1 MNNSII
7 KRSENKKMSQQPAVP
22 EAFFNSVT
30 ESLNFANLGV
40 LGLPWDIS
48 SSFRRGAAEGPTY
61 IRHATSGQ
69 LYNSFAET
77 GRNIKETWQIYD
89 MGDAPIA
96 STDAMEA
103 KSIITNT
110 IRKHNRHGMRFF
122 FIGGDHLSTYF
133 TFTALKKVQKL
144 RMGLI
149 YLDAHP
155 DLYEHYEGNPYSH
168 ACVVKRIIDE
178 TNIEPEGI
186 IQVGIRSPTP
196 EQVDYANSVGI
207 KTITTKDIVQS
218 GPQAAA
224 ETVKSLIPSY
234 LDGVYLSIDL
244 DVLDPAYAPGVGN
257 PEPAGLTT
265 RELIEF
271 LHGLQG
277 TKIHSFDI
285 VELCPKFDPSG
296 ISALAVAKLIKEI
309 LGIF

>member
-1 MNNSII
+1 
-7 KRSENKKMSQQPAVP
+7 MSQKSDIKEP
-22 EAFFNSVT
+22 FFNSVT
-30 ESLNFANLGV
+30 ESINFANLGV
-40 LGLPWDIS
+40 LGLPWDAS
-48 SSFRRGAAEGPTY
+48 SSFRKGAAEGPKH

-77 GRNIKETWQIYD
+77 GRNLKDSWQIFD
-89 MGDAPIA
+89 LGDALIESLDA
-96 STDAMEA
+96 EGAKNLVLSTLHRYHR
-103 KSIITNT
+103 NV
-110 IRKHNRHGMRFF
+110 MRFF
-122 FIGGDHLSTYF
+122 FLGGDHLSTYF
-133 TFTALKKVQKL
+133 AFTALKKLQDL

-149 YLDAHP
+149 YIDAHP
-155 DLYEHYEGNPYSH
+155 DLYEQYEGNRYSH

-178 TNIEPEGI
+178 TNIEPETI

-207 KTITTKDIVQS
+207 KTITTKDIAQN
-218 GPQAAA
+218 GPQTAA
-224 ETVKSLIPSY
+224 ETVKSFIPKY

-277 TKIHSFDI
+277 IKIHSFDI

-296 ISALAVAKLIKEI
+296 ISALAAAKLIKEI
-309 LGIF
+309 LGIM

>member
-1 MNNSII
+1 
-7 KRSENKKMSQQPAVP
+7 MSQKSAVKEP
-22 EAFFNSVT
+22 FFNSVT
-30 ESLNFANLGV
+30 ESINFANLGV
-40 LGLPWDIS
+40 LGIPWDAS
-48 SSFRRGAAEGPTY
+48 SSFRRGAAEGPTF

-77 GRNIKETWQIYD
+77 GRNIKDTWQIFD
-89 MGDAPIA
+89 LGDGLIETP
-96 STDAMEA
+96 DAMEA
-103 KSIITNT
+103 KHIVLSTLT
-110 IRKHNRHGMRFF
+110 KYHRHGMRFF
-122 FIGGDHLSTYF
+122 FLGGDHLSTYF
-133 TFTALKKVQKL
+133 AFTALKKLQDL

-149 YLDAHP
+149 YIDAHP

-178 TNIEPEGI
+178 TNIEPETI

-196 EQVDYANSVGI
+196 EQIDYANSVGI
-207 KTITTKDIVQS
+207 KTITTKDIAQN
-218 GPQAAA
+218 GPQTAA
-224 ETVKSLIPSY
+224 ETVKSFIPKY

-277 TKIHSFDI
+277 IKIHSFDI

-296 ISALAVAKLIKEI
+296 ISALAAAKLIKEI
-309 LGIF
+309 LGIM

>member
-1 MNNSII
+1 M
-7 KRSENKKMSQQPAVP
+7 SEPSAVKKP
-22 EAFFNSVT
+22 FFNSVT

-40 LGLPWDIS
+40 MGLPWDIS
-48 SSFRRGAAEGPTY
+48 STFRRGAVEGPMF

-69 LYNSFAET
+69 LYNSYSET
-77 GRNIKETWQIYD
+77 GRNIKDTWQIFD
-89 MGDAPIA
+89 MGDAPIENI
-96 STDAMEA
+96 DAMEA
-103 KSIITNT
+103 KKIVTNK
-110 IRKHNRHGMRFF
+110 IQKHNRHDMKFF
-122 FIGGDHLSTYF
+122 FLGGDHLSTYF
-133 TFTALKKVQKL
+133 TFTALKKIQKH

-178 TNIEPEGI
+178 TNIEPETI

-196 EQVDYANSVGI
+196 EQIDYANSVGI
-207 KTITTKDIVQS
+207 KTITTKDIAQN
-218 GPQAAA
+218 GPQVAA
-224 ETVKSLIPSY
+224 ETVKSLIPKH

-271 LHGLQG
+271 IHGLQG
-277 TKIHSFDI
+277 IKIHSFDI

-296 ISALAVAKLIKEI
+296 ISALAAAKLIKEI
-309 LGIF
+309 LGIL

>member
-1 MNNSII
+1 M
-7 KRSENKKMSQQPAVP
+7 EMSQKSDIKEP
-22 EAFFNSVT
+22 FFNSVT
-30 ESLNFANLGV
+30 ESINFANLCV
-40 LGLPWDIS
+40 LGLPWDAS
-48 SSFRRGAAEGPTY
+48 SSFRKGAVEGPQY

-77 GRNIKETWQIYD
+77 GRNIKDTWQIFD
-89 MGDAPIA
+89 LGDALIESLDVEGA
-96 STDAMEA
+96 KNLILSTLHMY
-103 KSIITNT
+103 
-110 IRKHNRHGMRFF
+110 HRHGMRFF
-122 FIGGDHLSTYF
+122 FLGGDHFSTYF
-133 TFTALKKVQKL
+133 TFTALKALQDL
-144 RMGLI
+144 RIGLI
-149 YLDAHP
+149 YIDAHP
-155 DLYEHYEGNPYSH
+155 DLYEQYDGNPYSH

-178 TNIEPEGI
+178 TNIEPETI

-207 KTITTKDIVQS
+207 KTITTKDIAQN
-218 GPQAAA
+218 GPQTAA
-224 ETVKSLIPSY
+224 ETVKSLIPKY

-277 TKIHSFDI
+277 IKIHSFDI

-296 ISALAVAKLIKEI
+296 ISALAAAKLIKEI
-309 LGIF
+309 LGIL